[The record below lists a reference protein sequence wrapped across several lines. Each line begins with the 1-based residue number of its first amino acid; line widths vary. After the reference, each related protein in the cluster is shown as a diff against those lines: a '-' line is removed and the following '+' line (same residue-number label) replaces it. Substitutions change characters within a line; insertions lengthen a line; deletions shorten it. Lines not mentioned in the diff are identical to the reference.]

1 LNALLAAAILAIAS
15 VASPSLPASTPAF
28 VVHIKDFKY
37 APTPLKIHV
46 GDTVRF
52 INDDDEPHTV
62 TATDK
67 SFDSEALDTS
77 GAWTYTFT
85 KPGTYSYFCELH
97 PYMKATVVVIGDTGG
112 PRRNVGAGA
121 RSDVFGAIVPNA
133 AWSATHPATWGAL

>member
-15 VASPSLPASTPAF
+15 AASPIAPGSLHPGF

-67 SFDSEALDTS
+67 SFDSGGARHERRLDAHVHEARHLFVFLRT
-77 GAWTYTFT
+77 A
-85 KPGTYSYFCELH
+85 PVHE
-97 PYMKATVVVIGDTGG
+97 GDRDRHRRHWG
-112 PRRNVGAGA
+112 PAPQMA
-121 RSDVFGAIVPNA
+121 RSDFGAIVHES

>member
-1 LNALLAAAILAIAS
+1 MYALLVAAILAIAPA
-15 VASPSLPASTPAF
+15 ASPSPAAMPGF

-77 GAWTYTFT
+77 GAWTHTFT

-97 PYMKATVVVIGDTGG
+97 PYMKATVIVTGDDAGG
-112 PRRNVGAGA
+112 PRRSVGAG
-121 RSDVFGAIVPNA
+121 

>member
-1 LNALLAAAILAIAS
+1 LHALLAAAILAIAPVS
-15 VASPSLPASTPAF
+15 SPPTTVAAAPGF

-37 APTPLKIHV
+37 APTPLRIHV

-77 GAWTYTFT
+77 GTWTHTFT
-85 KPGTYSYFCELH
+85 KPGTYAYFCELH
-97 PYMKATVVVIGDTGG
+97 PYMKATVIVTGDK
-112 PRRNVGAGA
+112 
-121 RSDVFGAIVPNA
+121 
-133 AWSATHPATWGAL
+133 